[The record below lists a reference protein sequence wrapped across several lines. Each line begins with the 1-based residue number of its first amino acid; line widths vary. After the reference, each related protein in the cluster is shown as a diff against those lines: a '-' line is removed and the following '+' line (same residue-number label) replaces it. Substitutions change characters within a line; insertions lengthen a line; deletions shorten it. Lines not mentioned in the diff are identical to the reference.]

1 MAETLRAEPV
11 LSSPPLEIFASLPE
25 DADPM
30 SHPLSGKVAIVTGGS
45 RGIGAAITRRLARDG
60 ADVAFSYA
68 SNTARAEEIAA
79 AISANGV
86 RALLWHWL
94 RERPVSECGRLCQRE
109 EGHGGGSR
117 RRSVLMFPTLSWSR
131 ILGIAPSPLMRKE
144 YRTRSPQRA
153 REARDF

>member
-11 LSSPPLEIFASLPE
+11 LSSPPLEIFASRPE
-25 DADPM
+25 DTDPM

-68 SNTARAEEIAA
+68 SNTARAEEMAA

-86 RALLWHWL
+86 RAFPIQADQADPVAGAVVVRTADAPL
-94 RERPVSECGRLCQRE
+94 RRV
-109 EGHGGGSR
+109 
-117 RRSVLMFPTLSWSR
+117 
-131 ILGIAPSPLMRKE
+131 
-144 YRTRSPQRA
+144 
-153 REARDF
+153 

>member
-1 MAETLRAEPV
+1 MAETLKAEPV

-30 SHPLSGKVAIVTGGS
+30 SHPRSGKVAIVTGGS

-79 AISANGV
+79 AISAAGV
-86 RALLWHWL
+86 RALPIQADQADPVAVATLVRTEVLPHA
-94 RERPVSECGRLCQRE
+94 RP
-109 EGHGGGSR
+109 
-117 RRSVLMFPTLSWSR
+117 
-131 ILGIAPSPLMRKE
+131 
-144 YRTRSPQRA
+144 
-153 REARDF
+153 